1 MKTLI
6 KLFLSTICLSLVMLA
21 YFDFSLPCKY
31 VIVVVIVSLLAS
43 IGAMMVIHICRSE
56 EPSVPM
62 HSDFKYDKRL
72 EDRE

>member
-6 KLFLSTICLSLVMLA
+6 KLFLLTICLSLVMLA
-21 YFDFSLPCKY
+21 YFDFSLPWKY
-31 VIVVVIVSLLAS
+31 VIVIVIVSLLVS
-43 IGAMMVIHICRSE
+43 LGVIMVIHICKSD